1 MLVPSNSIIGGQ
13 PAIIGASNALM
24 YNPTTHTQAGTYI
37 IFLTYQNTSHKIS
50 LNVSYCMLI
59 IGFPTHFGEG
69 RARI

>member
-24 YNPTTHTQAGTYI
+24 YNPTTHTQAGTLHYI
-37 IFLTYQNTSHKIS
+37 FNISQHFPKKIS

-59 IGFPTHFGEG
+59 GFPIHFGEG
-69 RARI
+69 RERI